1 MKRLDTFLT
10 EKEKEKNSPGPKP
23 IEDGKG
29 ADDELYIKLMVEY
42 KTKRVK
48 DPENSRKV
56 LDKAE
61 KLIQDG
67 DVSTD
72 AILSAA
78 YL

>member
-10 EKEKEKNSPGPKP
+10 EKEKDKNGPKP
-23 IEDGKG
+23 IESGKG

-48 DPENSRKV
+48 DPENSREV
-56 LDKAE
+56 LDKAQ
-61 KLIQDG
+61 KLIDDG
-67 DVSTD
+67 DVSDD